1 MGASVGVE
9 EVDEVL
15 LGAGAS
21 VWEGLSGSLGE
32 VLDGGVG
39 RDALLLSEGLGVLGF
54 RVNLGDQN
62 AGLGDEVVGEGFP
75 DGSESLAVWKLLVID
90 SRL

>member
-1 MGASVGVE
+1 M
-9 EVDEVL
+9 
-15 LGAGAS
+15 
-21 VWEGLSGSLGE
+21 
-32 VLDGGVG
+32 
-39 RDALLLSEGLGVLGF
+39 SEGLGVLGF
-54 RVNLGDQN
+54 GVNLGDQD